1 MKFEVKTLRIL
12 VGLSTFVFLCMNSGR
27 GYWHCSLEECAGPS
41 MLLIT
46 RVRNIVPARHSIELG
61 KCTGGDQ
68 LYSGVRRRNLVL
80 QVVHMKREL
89 VLYRSQDPRRKL
101 VQFRFQ
107 GKGTGEWCSNVFRRR
122 ALVHTVIRRREQVH
136 YCSQEKETGALL
148 FSGEGNWCSTVFTIR
163 YLVLYCSQE
172 KETGALLF
180 SRRRKQVHYCSKEK
194 ETGALLFLG
203 K

>member
-12 VGLSTFVFLCMNSGR
+12 VVLCLRGLSTFVFLCMNSGR

-46 RVRNIVPARHSIELG
+46 RVRNTVPARHSIELK

-107 GKGTGEWCSNVFRRR
+107 GKGTG
-122 ALVHTVIRRREQVH
+122 ALT
-136 YCSQEKETGALL
+136 
-148 FSGEGNWCSTVFTIR
+148 FSGEGHWCILLSGEGNRCTTVLKR
-163 YLVLYCSQE
+163 RKLVLYCFQE
-172 KETGALLF
+172 RETGALLF
-180 SRRRKQVHYCSKEK
+180 SR
-194 ETGALLFLG
+194 
-203 K
+203 